1 MQNKSF
7 LFKFA
12 LYFIARVL
20 LNHMDQELHLLL
32 FFMSIIKSAD
42 DQICHSQKLWSVQSK
57 KWHYRI
63 PNVFTS
69 LRKIQNFNQNK
80 FEIFYLLFH
89 ELYSFTK

>member
-12 LYFIARVL
+12 LYFVARVL

-42 DQICHSQKLWSVQSK
+42 DQIPETVVCAKQEVTLSNS
-57 KWHYRI
+57 
-63 PNVFTS
+63 
-69 LRKIQNFNQNK
+69 
-80 FEIFYLLFH
+80 
-89 ELYSFTK
+89 